1 MPCPTWWKRTGASW
15 RGGECCGE
23 VNRLLDEKKQ
33 TGREAMAL
41 SMQFLLDISK
51 KEGSSNWELKFCLK
65 ISPSIKQDL
74 KCLKERMDSI
84 KHFKTWDLEFSLYEC
99 KVKGLIKGVQMSDVS
114 FKMEHFQ

>member
-15 RGGECCGE
+15 RRGECCRE
-23 VNRLLDEKKQ
+23 LNRLLDEKKQ
-33 TGREAMAL
+33 TGSEARAL
-41 SMQFLLDISK
+41 SMRFLLDISK

-74 KCLKERMDSI
+74 KCFKERMDSI
-84 KHFKTWDLEFSLYEC
+84 KHFRTWDMEFSLYES
-99 KVKGLIKGVQMSDVS
+99 KVKCLIKGVQVSDVS